1 MKPVPIRRVTSCLA
15 EVVAEGPETLLYRQP
30 VRSAPRA
37 WKLLRPLLEHRPT
50 EEFWVL
56 LLDSKHRILG
66 LAQVSV
72 GSLSSSLVH
81 PREVFGPAVRMG
93 AAAVLCAHNHPS
105 GDPEPSA
112 EDVDVTRRLL
122 DSGRLLGIPLLDHIV
137 LGDGSYLSLR
147 ERMGF

>member
-15 EVVAEGPETLLYRQP
+15 EVVAEGPETLLYRQA

-37 WKLLRPLLEHRPT
+37 WKLLRPVLEHRPT

-72 GSLSSSLVH
+72 GSLSASLVH

-93 AAAVLCAHNHPS
+93 AASVLCAHNHPS

-112 EDVDVTRRLL
+112 EDLEVTRRLL
-122 DSGRLLGIPLLDHIV
+122 ESGRLLGIPLLDHIV